1 MVLNQAIALQGTGMR
16 RHTDTAHAK
25 HVGEE
30 LMRDV
35 KAVWLGAV
43 LARQC
48 NQQLVLVGID
58 MNRDQETQKLD
69 KA

>member
-1 MVLNQAIALQGTGMR
+1 
-16 RHTDTAHAK
+16 
-25 HVGEE
+25 
-30 LMRDV
+30 MRDV

-43 LARQC
+43 LARQY
-48 NQQLVLVGID
+48 NQQLVLLGID